1 MDLSCDM
8 VAPIEPSFAVGAL
21 YMGSMAFFVVFTYA
35 LTFVA
40 GEDKEEGRVFLTIVS
55 SVVCLGL
62 GFLCTLFVKMDGYE
76 PVTVESERHSLVVP
90 IKKETSSVM
99 RGTLSK
105 MSIQYR
111 KSSLFNVL
119 FEVNSVQSTT

>member
-1 MDLSCDM
+1 LGLFFALKSNAVWTVYVDITMLAVLIMPTLPLLMDLSCDM

-40 GEDKEEGRVFLTIVS
+40 GEDKDEGRVFLTIVS
-55 SVVCLGL
+55 SVVALGF

-90 IKKETSSVM
+90 V
-99 RGTLSK
+99 
-105 MSIQYR
+105 
-111 KSSLFNVL
+111 
-119 FEVNSVQSTT
+119 